1 MAKII
6 SIANQKGGVGKT
18 TTAVNL
24 AGALAYLG
32 RKVLLIDMDPQG
44 NASRSVGIDAA
55 DVNESLYHVLT
66 GQAQIENVIRPTSLR
81 NMFVLPA
88 SMELAGAD
96 LEIASSFQDKQY
108 RLKKQLDRVSAN
120 YDYVIIDCPPSLGL
134 LNVNALVASN
144 SVLIPLQCEYYAM
157 EGLAQLLSTI
167 RKIKQT
173 MNSEIEIEG
182 VLLTMADFRTKFA
195 NEVASEIRKFFKEK
209 VYETSIPRQVK
220 LAEAPSKGKTIVEY
234 SVNSKGGVAYIDL
247 AREVILRGKK

>member
-24 AGALAYLG
+24 SGALAYLG

-44 NASRSVGIDAA
+44 NASRSVGVDAA

-173 MNSEIEIEG
+173 MNSDIEIEG

-195 NEVASEIRKFFKEK
+195 NEVATEIRKFFKEK

-220 LAEAPSKGKTIVEY
+220 LSEAPSKGKTIVEY

>member
-24 AGALAYLG
+24 SGALAYLG

-134 LNVNALVASN
+134 LNVNALVASS

-173 MNSEIEIEG
+173 MNSDIEIEG

-220 LAEAPSKGKTIVEY
+220 LSEAPSKGKTIVEY

>member
-96 LEIASSFQDKQY
+96 LEIASSFSDKQQ

>member
-24 AGALAYLG
+24 SGALAYLG

-96 LEIASSFQDKQY
+96 LEIASSFSDKQQ

-134 LNVNALVASN
+134 LNVNA
-144 SVLIPLQCEYYAM
+144 
-157 EGLAQLLSTI
+157 
-167 RKIKQT
+167 
-173 MNSEIEIEG
+173 
-182 VLLTMADFRTKFA
+182 
-195 NEVASEIRKFFKEK
+195 
-209 VYETSIPRQVK
+209 
-220 LAEAPSKGKTIVEY
+220 
-234 SVNSKGGVAYIDL
+234 
-247 AREVILRGKK
+247 

>member
-1 MAKII
+1 M
-6 SIANQKGGVGKT
+6 
-18 TTAVNL
+18 
-24 AGALAYLG
+24 
-32 RKVLLIDMDPQG
+32 
-44 NASRSVGIDAA
+44 
-55 DVNESLYHVLT
+55 
-66 GQAQIENVIRPTSLR
+66 
-81 NMFVLPA
+81 
-88 SMELAGAD
+88 
-96 LEIASSFQDKQY
+96 
-108 RLKKQLDRVSAN
+108 SAN

-173 MNSEIEIEG
+173 MISDIEIEG

-220 LAEAPSKGKTIVEY
+220 LSEAPSKGKTIVEY

>member
-24 AGALAYLG
+24 SGALAYLG

-96 LEIASSFQDKQY
+96 LEIASSFSDKQY
-108 RLKKQLDRVSAN
+108 RLKRQLDRVSAN

-134 LNVNALVASN
+134 LNVNALVASS

-173 MNSEIEIEG
+173 MNSDIEIEG

>member
-24 AGALAYLG
+24 SGALAYLG

-55 DVNESLYHVLT
+55 DVDYSLYHVLT
-66 GQAQIENVIRPTSLR
+66 GQAQIENVIKPTSLR

-96 LEIASSFQDKQY
+96 LEIASSFTDKQQ
-108 RLKKQLDRVSAN
+108 RLKRQLDRVSAN
-120 YDYVIIDCPPSLGL
+120 YDYIIIDCPPSLGL

>member
-24 AGALAYLG
+24 SGALAYLG

-96 LEIASSFQDKQY
+96 LEIASSFEDKQY
-108 RLKKQLDRVSAN
+108 RLKRQLDRVSAN

>member
-96 LEIASSFQDKQY
+96 LEIASSFSDKQQ

-173 MNSEIEIEG
+173 MNSDIEIEG

-220 LAEAPSKGKTIVEY
+220 LSEAPSKGKTIVEY

>member
-44 NASRSVGIDAA
+44 NASRSVGVDAA

-96 LEIASSFQDKQY
+96 LEIASSFSDKQF

-134 LNVNALVASN
+134 LNVNALVASS

-173 MNSEIEIEG
+173 MNSDIEIEG

-220 LAEAPSKGKTIVEY
+220 LSEAPSKGKTIVEY

>member
-24 AGALAYLG
+24 SGALAYLG

-66 GQAQIENVIRPTSLR
+66 GQAQIENVIRPTILR

-96 LEIASSFQDKQY
+96 LEIASTFQDKQY
-108 RLKKQLDRVSAN
+108 RIKKQLDRVSAN

-134 LNVNALVASN
+134 LNVNALVASS

-173 MNSEIEIEG
+173 MNSDIEIEG

-220 LAEAPSKGKTIVEY
+220 LSEAPSKGKTIVEY

>member
-24 AGALAYLG
+24 SGALAYLG

-55 DVNESLYHVLT
+55 DVEASLYHVLT

-96 LEIASSFQDKQY
+96 LEIASSFTDKQQ
-108 RLKKQLDRVSAN
+108 RLKRQLDRVSAN

-173 MNSEIEIEG
+173 MNSDIEIEG

>member
-6 SIANQKGGVGKT
+6 AIANQKGGVGKT

-24 AGALAYLG
+24 SGALAYLG

-44 NASRSVGIDAA
+44 NATRAVGCDAA
-55 DVNESLYHVLT
+55 LVEVSLYHVLT
-66 GQAQIENVIRPTSLR
+66 GQENIENVIKPTSLR
-81 NMFVLPA
+81 NLSILPA

-96 LEIASSFQDKQY
+96 LEMASAFEDRQD
-108 RLKKQLDRVSAN
+108 RLKKQLERVEHN

-134 LNVNALVASN
+134 LNVNALVAAN
-144 SVLIPLQCEYYAM
+144 SVLVPLQCEYFAM

-167 RKIKQT
+167 RKLQQT
-173 MNSEIEIEG
+173 KNSDLEIEG
-182 VLLTMADFRTKFA
+182 VLLTMADFRTRFS
-195 NEVASEIRKFFKEK
+195 NEVAQEIRKFFKEK
-209 VYETSIPRQVK
+209 VYQTAIPRSVK
-220 LAEAPSKGKTIVEY
+220 LAEAPSRGKTIVEY

>member
-1 MAKII
+1 
-6 SIANQKGGVGKT
+6 VGKT

-44 NASRSVGIDAA
+44 NASRSVGVDAA

-96 LEIASSFQDKQY
+96 LEIASSFSDKQF

-134 LNVNALVASN
+134 LNVNALVASS

-173 MNSEIEIEG
+173 MNSDIEIEG

>member
-96 LEIASSFQDKQY
+96 LEIASSFSDKQQ

-134 LNVNALVASN
+134 LNVNALVASS

-173 MNSEIEIEG
+173 MNSDIEIEG

>member
-24 AGALAYLG
+24 SGALAYLG

-96 LEIASSFQDKQY
+96 LEIASTFQDKQY

-134 LNVNALVASN
+134 LNVNALVASS

-173 MNSEIEIEG
+173 MNSDIEIEG

>member
-24 AGALAYLG
+24 SGALAYLG

-55 DVNESLYHVLT
+55 DVTDSLYHVLT
-66 GQAQIENVIRPTSLR
+66 GQVQIENVIRPTSLR

-96 LEIASSFQDKQY
+96 LEIASSFEDKQY

-220 LAEAPSKGKTIVEY
+220 LAEAPSKGKTIIEH

>member
-96 LEIASSFQDKQY
+96 LEIASTFQDKQY

-134 LNVNALVASN
+134 LNVNALVASS

-173 MNSEIEIEG
+173 MNSDIEIEG

-220 LAEAPSKGKTIVEY
+220 LSEAPSKGKTIVEY

>member
-55 DVNESLYHVLT
+55 DVTDSLYHVLT
-66 GQAQIENVIRPTSLR
+66 GQVQIENVIRPTSLR

-96 LEIASSFQDKQY
+96 LEIASSFEDKQY

-173 MNSEIEIEG
+173 MNSDIEIEG

-220 LAEAPSKGKTIVEY
+220 LSEAPSKGKTIVEY

>member
-66 GQAQIENVIRPTSLR
+66 GQVQIENVIRPTSLR

-96 LEIASSFQDKQY
+96 LEIASSFEDKQY

-173 MNSEIEIEG
+173 MNSDIEIEG

-220 LAEAPSKGKTIVEY
+220 LSEAPSKGKTIVEY

>member
-1 MAKII
+1 
-6 SIANQKGGVGKT
+6 
-18 TTAVNL
+18 
-24 AGALAYLG
+24 
-32 RKVLLIDMDPQG
+32 
-44 NASRSVGIDAA
+44 
-55 DVNESLYHVLT
+55 
-66 GQAQIENVIRPTSLR
+66 
-81 NMFVLPA
+81 
-88 SMELAGAD
+88 
-96 LEIASSFQDKQY
+96 
-108 RLKKQLDRVSAN
+108 
-120 YDYVIIDCPPSLGL
+120 
-134 LNVNALVASN
+134 
-144 SVLIPLQCEYYAM
+144 M

>member
-24 AGALAYLG
+24 SGALAYLG

-66 GQAQIENVIRPTSLR
+66 GQAQIENVIKPTSLR

-96 LEIASSFQDKQY
+96 LEIASSFSDKQY

-134 LNVNALVASN
+134 LNVNALVASS

-173 MNSEIEIEG
+173 MNSDIEIEG

>member
-24 AGALAYLG
+24 SGALAYLG

-173 MNSEIEIEG
+173 MNSDIEIEG

-220 LAEAPSKGKTIVEY
+220 LSEAPSKGKTIVEY

>member
-24 AGALAYLG
+24 SGALAYLG
-32 RKVLLIDMDPQG
+32 RKVLMIDMDPQG
-44 NASRSVGIDAA
+44 NATRSVGLDAA
-55 DVNESLYHVLT
+55 DVEYSLYHVLT
-66 GQAQIENVIRPTSLR
+66 GQAQIESIIKPTSLR

-96 LEIASSFQDKQY
+96 LEIASSFSDKQQ
-108 RLKKQLDRVSAN
+108 RLKRQLDRVAAN

-220 LAEAPSKGKTIVEY
+220 LAEAPSKGKTIIEH

>member
-24 AGALAYLG
+24 SGALAYLG

-96 LEIASSFQDKQY
+96 LEIASTFQDKQY

-134 LNVNALVASN
+134 LNVNALVASS

-173 MNSEIEIEG
+173 MNSDIEIEG

-220 LAEAPSKGKTIVEY
+220 LSEAPSKGKTIVEY

>member
-24 AGALAYLG
+24 SGALAYLG

-66 GQAQIENVIRPTSLR
+66 GQAQIENVIRPTILR

-96 LEIASSFQDKQY
+96 LEIASSFSDKQF

-134 LNVNALVASN
+134 LNVNALVASS

-173 MNSEIEIEG
+173 MNSDIEIEG

-220 LAEAPSKGKTIVEY
+220 LSEAPSKGKTIVEY

>member
-173 MNSEIEIEG
+173 MNSDIEIEG

-220 LAEAPSKGKTIVEY
+220 LSEAPSKGKTIVEY

>member
-134 LNVNALVASN
+134 LNVNALVASS

-173 MNSEIEIEG
+173 MNSDIEIEG

-220 LAEAPSKGKTIVEY
+220 LSEAPSKGKTIVEY

>member
-24 AGALAYLG
+24 SGVLAYLG

-96 LEIASSFQDKQY
+96 LEIASSFSDKQY
-108 RLKKQLDRVSAN
+108 RLKRQLDRVSAN

-134 LNVNALVASN
+134 LNVNALVASS

-173 MNSEIEIEG
+173 MNSDIEIEG